1 MSLKSNHLSLHTHP
15 WLLTQLQNLCPTLP
29 HPPPER
35 QSLKETRNLRF
46 SCMHCTFFILLPV
59 SPAFYRNILK
69 RAFKEIVWTI
79 NQTKPP
85 PQNTGNITGGK
96 ENFLIVKKVNQT
108 FPKQHLGKSASGSR
122 TLSQRPLI
130 HLGFNWVSICK
141 LFFKKSFAFP
151 F

>member
-35 QSLKETRNLRF
+35 QSLKETRNPRF
-46 SCMHCTFFILLPV
+46 SCMHCTFFILLLV
-59 SPAFYRNILK
+59 SPAFYSNILK
-69 RAFKEIVWTI
+69 IAFKEIVWTI

-108 FPKQHLGKSASGSR
+108 FPKQHLGKNASGSR